1 MTEYDRFILK
11 VKKME
16 ELKKVYDE
24 KGCKFGDSYYMA
36 FQHLNAWLNLIEKR
50 MKEDITKNEQRRI

>member
-1 MTEYDRFILK
+1 MTEYDRFFIK
-11 VKKME
+11 VKNME

-24 KGCKFGDSYYMA
+24 KGCKFDDSYYMA

-50 MKEDITKNEQRRI
+50 MKVDMAKK